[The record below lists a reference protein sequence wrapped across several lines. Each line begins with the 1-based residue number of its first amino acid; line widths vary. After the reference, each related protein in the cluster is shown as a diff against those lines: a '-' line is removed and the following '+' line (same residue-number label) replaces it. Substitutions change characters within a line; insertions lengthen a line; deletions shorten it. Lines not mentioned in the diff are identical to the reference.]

1 VTSAPAWATFDSST
15 EDGFA
20 HETVQVGTNV
30 HGGPIR
36 ESLCG
41 RFAGSTWTIAGP
53 GVVQCQECRDVATG
67 SPD

>member
-1 VTSAPAWATFDSST
+1 MTDTGDWATFDSTT

-41 RFAGSTWTIAGP
+41 RFAGSTWTVAGP
-53 GVVQCQECRDVATG
+53 GVVRCQECQNAVAG

>member
-1 VTSAPAWATFDSST
+1 MAHTVGWATFDSST

-20 HETVQVGTNV
+20 HETVQVGTDP
-30 HGGPIR
+30 HGGSVQ

-41 RFAGSTWTIAGP
+41 QFSGSAWVAAGA
-53 GVVQCQECRDVATG
+53 GVVRCQECQAVAHG